1 MKTPLLSNGLWILVV
16 IGLLL
21 MIGLFVVEGCGS
33 DPDVDRQLKENQE
46 QIERLETQKDSIEAL
61 RGQLA
66 DTLAILALRIED
78 ADADR
83 EAATR
88 QTRFVLELINSMSSY
103 ENLTHDALAEHADS
117 LYLARADDER

>member
-1 MKTPLLSNGLWILVV
+1 MVLAGVFF
-16 IGLLL
+16 GR
-21 MIGLFVVEGCGS
+21 GCAADEDVE
-33 DPDVDRQLKENQE
+33 RRLEENQE

-61 RGQLA
+61 RAQLA

-83 EAATR
+83 ETATR
-88 QTRFVLELINSMSSY
+88 QTRLVLELINSMSSY

-117 LYLARADDER
+117 LYLARADNER